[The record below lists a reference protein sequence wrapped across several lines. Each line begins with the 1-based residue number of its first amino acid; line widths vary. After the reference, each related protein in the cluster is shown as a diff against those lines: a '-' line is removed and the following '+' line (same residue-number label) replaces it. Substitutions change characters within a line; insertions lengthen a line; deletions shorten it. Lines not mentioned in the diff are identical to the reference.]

1 MKNPVTTVSSLVVV
15 IMCSL
20 FTSGCAFGTR
30 QAKITYP
37 PTSSQS
43 EKAGLIT
50 APVGSQGE
58 IVLQQFSDD
67 RADKAIVGH
76 VRNGYGMKTAK
87 VVGQPDLTDVVNQ
100 AVRAEL
106 IRAGYVVQDAGAAIS
121 TNMPVISGALVKL
134 YCDAYMS
141 YEGSASLYVRIT
153 RDGKE
158 ILRKTYEGEG
168 SAGMNWA
175 MTGTSYGLSLSL
187 AIQDTLEKLKR
198 DLPAALK
205 Q

>member
-1 MKNPVTTVSSLVVV
+1 MKNPVTAASTLAVV
-15 IMCSL
+15 ILCSL

-30 QAKITYP
+30 LAKITYP
-37 PTSSQS
+37 PTGSQN
-43 EKAGLIT
+43 EKTGLIT
-50 APVGSQGE
+50 APAGSQGE

-67 RADKAIVGH
+67 RADKTIVGH

-87 VVGQPDLTDVVNQ
+87 VVGQPDLTDVVNE
-100 AVRAEL
+100 AVRSEL
-106 IRAGYVVQDAGAAIS
+106 VRAGYVVQGAGAATA
-121 TNMPVISGALVKL
+121 TNTPVISGALVKL

-141 YEGSASLYVRIT
+141 YEGSASIYVRIT

-175 MTGTSYGLSLSL
+175 MTGASYGISLSL